1 MRVLFSTTAGA
12 GHFGPMVPFA
22 RACRDAGHDVRVAAP
37 ASFAD
42 AVAATG
48 LDHAPFA
55 DVPPEVM
62 GQIFGRLPELSR
74 DEANRLVM
82 TEVFGRLDAQAA
94 LPGLTEIMATW
105 RPDVVV
111 REFCEFGSLVAAE
124 KAGIPQA
131 EVAIGFTA
139 SFLATLPLVASPL
152 AELDAIAGLPEG
164 TAYEALASQPV
175 LSCLPAEV
183 DGEDH
188 AGKARFKRFRDA
200 SLTAGQGPPPPP
212 WGDQEHPLVYVTF
225 GSVAAGLP
233 PFAGIYRSVLDAL
246 AGEHIRVLMTTG
258 GGVEPGA
265 LEPVPANARVEQWR
279 PQASVMPH
287 AQAVVGHGGFGTT
300 ITALAAGVPQVV
312 IPLFAFDQFVNA
324 QQVAAVGAG
333 VCLDGGPGAAP
344 DVAPALAEVLGNP
357 TYREKAAGVGAAM
370 ATLPDVAASVPYL
383 EQLAGH

>member
-22 RACRDAGHDVRVAAP
+22 KACHDAGHEVKVAAP
-37 ASFAD
+37 ASFAG
-42 AVAATG
+42 AVAGAG

-62 GQIFGRLPELSR
+62 GPIFGRLPELSR

-94 LPGLTEIMATW
+94 LPGLTEIMTTW

-131 EVAIGFTA
+131 EVAIGFAA
-139 SFLATLPLVASPL
+139 SYVATLPVVASPL

-164 TAYEALASQPV
+164 TAYQAAASRPV
-175 LSCLPAEV
+175 LSCIPAEV

-188 AGKARFKRFRDA
+188 PGEARFKRFRNA

-212 WGDQEHPLVYVTF
+212 WGDQGHPLVYVSF

-246 AGEHIRVLMTTG
+246 AGEPLRVLMTTG
-258 GGVEPGA
+258 GAIELGT
-265 LEPVPANARVEQWR
+265 LEPLPANARVEQWR

-287 AQAVVGHGGFGTT
+287 TQAVVGHGGFGTT

-312 IPLFAFDQFVNA
+312 IPLFAFDQFMNA
-324 QQVAAVGAG
+324 AQVAAIGAG
-333 VCLDGGPGAAP
+333 VCLEGGPGAAP
-344 DVAPALAEVLGNP
+344 DLAPALAEVLGDP
-357 TYREKAAGVGAAM
+357 RYREKAAGVAAAM
-370 ATLPDVAASVPYL
+370 AELPDVAASVSYL